1 MPLTISI
8 GTDITKTWAEY
19 CSKHCDV
26 PGELSHPHRDVATQT
41 GGIAD
46 KYALC
51 LYSPW
56 SAILILPRAEHHTHI
71 QALDGY

>member
-19 CSKHCDV
+19 CSKHRDV

-41 GGIAD
+41 GVYAVKVLIANLL
-46 KYALC
+46 ALIENA
-51 LYSPW
+51 PTT
-56 SAILILPRAEHHTHI
+56 I
-71 QALDGY
+71 